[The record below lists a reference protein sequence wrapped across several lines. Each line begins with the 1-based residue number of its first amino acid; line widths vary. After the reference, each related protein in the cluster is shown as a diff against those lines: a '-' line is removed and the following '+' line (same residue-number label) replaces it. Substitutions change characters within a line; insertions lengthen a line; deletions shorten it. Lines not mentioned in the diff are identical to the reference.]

1 MLENDHSYWHYQDTA
16 RKKSIVKELL
26 PGSAACLYLVICSCA
41 AFSYLINF
49 FFCFIDFLRLQ
60 SDRERDICTSRCVS
74 DCKKISLGIDTES
87 SVRSKIPCKRRLKEY
102 LMGSYSPK

>member
-1 MLENDHSYWHYQDTA
+1 MLENDHSYWHYQGTA

-26 PGSAACLYLVICSCA
+26 PGSAACLYLVICSCG

-60 SDRERDICTSRCVS
+60 SDREIYVRAAVFPIVR
-74 DCKKISLGIDTES
+74 KFH
-87 SVRSKIPCKRRLKEY
+87 SVLILNHQ
-102 LMGSYSPK
+102 